1 MEGVNE
7 TLGINARP
15 PGRGT
20 AMTRVAQ
27 RAVLAV
33 DPGTV
38 IAWASSGTTSSRSPE
53 IRVPIR
59 EQSAGPLWLTV

>member
-1 MEGVNE
+1 
-7 TLGINARP
+7 
-15 PGRGT
+15 
-20 AMTRVAQ
+20 MTRVAQ